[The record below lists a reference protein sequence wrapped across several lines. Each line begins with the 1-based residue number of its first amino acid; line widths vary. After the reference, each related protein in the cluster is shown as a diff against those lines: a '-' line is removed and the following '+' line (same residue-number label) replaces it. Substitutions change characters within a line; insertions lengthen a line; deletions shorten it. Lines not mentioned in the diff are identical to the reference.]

1 MKQEIKEYLRE
12 NKITTEEALA
22 THIVELK
29 RNTVIPRITYH
40 LIDVLVNEKDSLLS
54 FFAESNLKEECKR
67 VGAFPID
74 LWVSSV
80 DLNRIEYPL
89 TYWGGKKEE
98 DLKDDVITSSSK
110 GEKETA
116 EFLKESYKE
125 IEGDKKTIYSGG
137 LTEAE
142 KKYFEVMSDYKL
154 KEELEKYLPKY
165 PFYNITDKFTTKEN
179 LGRRGKTI
187 TYSKEDIGIKET
199 EAYKETEGKLY
210 YELDWSF
217 VTQMAERMASNK
229 KEGKYKLFNWK
240 QPMTPKGIEDL
251 KQATMRHLLEV
262 MEGRYE
268 DDGRKFGHLEAISDN
283 MMMINYQL
291 KLNKS

>member
-12 NKITTEEALA
+12 NKITTEEALT

-67 VGAFPID
+67 VGVLPID

-110 GEKETA
+110 GEKENA
-116 EFLKESYKE
+116 EFLKEPYKE
-125 IEGDKKTIYSGG
+125 
-137 LTEAE
+137 
-142 KKYFEVMSDYKL
+142 
-154 KEELEKYLPKY
+154 
-165 PFYNITDKFTTKEN
+165 
-179 LGRRGKTI
+179 
-187 TYSKEDIGIKET
+187 SK
-199 EAYKETEGKLY
+199 GKLY
-210 YELDWSF
+210 YELSWGF
-217 VTQMAERMASNK
+217 IEAMAQRMQNHKNGKYELYNWKKPMAS
-229 KEGKYKLFNWK
+229 
-240 QPMTPKGIEDL
+240 KGIDDM
-251 KQATMRHLLEV
+251 KQALNRHHIEV
-262 MEGRYE
+262 MKGNY
-268 DDGRKFGHLEAISDN
+268 DDGEEFLGHVVSYATNS
-283 MMMINYQL
+283 MILWEQL